1 MTIAHDSAELKSLV
15 IHQVGNKNND
25 EALAFSKK
33 GTDVNDELSEVLK
46 NHFFSAFK
54 QPEFYQFHHESDLE
68 LNETYVFVSKIFEN
82 PDEIYE
88 QSRNLAMHL
97 YRQTVHPKIK
107 AGEFYTVYFQG
118 CMIDGETVDAVG
130 LFKSENKDSFIKV
143 YEKNDV
149 FQIDLDQGINLSKP
163 DKGCLIFNL
172 EKENGY
178 LVTVVDNTSKGA
190 EAMYWTDDF
199 LFVKHREDD
208 YFQTKNV
215 MTLCKSFVTKKLPD
229 QFEISKAEQADLL
242 NKSLDFFKKNES
254 FEMEMFASEVM
265 QNQKI
270 IDSFMGF
277 KEDFES
283 ERNIQLSDNFDIS
296 ENAVK
301 KQTRAFKSIIKLDKN
316 FHIYVHGK
324 REYIEKGFD
333 STTGLH
339 YYKLFFREEE

>member
-1 MTIAHDSAELKSLV
+1 M
-15 IHQVGNKNND
+15 
-25 EALAFSKK
+25 SK
-33 GTDVNDELSEVLK
+33 L
-46 NHFFSAFK
+46 
-54 QPEFYQFHHESDLE
+54 
-68 LNETYVFVSKIFEN
+68 
-82 PDEIYE
+82 
-88 QSRNLAMHL
+88 
-97 YRQTVHPKIK
+97 
-107 AGEFYTVYFQG
+107 
-118 CMIDGETVDAVG
+118 
-130 LFKSENKDSFIKV
+130 
-143 YEKNDV
+143 
-149 FQIDLDQGINLSKP
+149 
-163 DKGCLIFNL
+163 
-172 EKENGY
+172 
-178 LVTVVDNTSKGA
+178 
-190 EAMYWTDDF
+190 
-199 LFVKHREDD
+199 
-208 YFQTKNV
+208 
-215 MTLCKSFVTKKLPD
+215 
-229 QFEISKAEQADLL
+229 QADLL